1 VAEELFDC
9 SFKASVFPGSL
20 KKGDSNVPTDH
31 FYLLFTKLGNC
42 SKTQR
47 LVEHIFVFIQAV
59 PKVPHFLKGASL
71 EVSWSAEKY
80 FLKVNIFYF

>member
-1 VAEELFDC
+1 MFL
-9 SFKASVFPGSL
+9 PI
-20 KKGDSNVPTDH
+20 T
-31 FYLLFTKLGNC
+31 FTYFLQNLE
-42 SKTQR
+42 TAHERQTVQR